1 MWSLKSVAITPI
13 APPVEDFLGGQSTFD
28 ISLAS
33 IGTAKYPL
41 FKTANA
47 QGRYIFR
54 SGWSWNN
61 DSTATRGFGQVNAP
75 KVALFGDDIQVE
87 YLGLI

>member
-28 ISLAS
+28 ISLA
-33 IGTAKYPL
+33 
-41 FKTANA
+41 
-47 QGRYIFR
+47 
-54 SGWSWNN
+54 
-61 DSTATRGFGQVNAP
+61 TRGFGQVNAP